1 MGGQVTPKKL
11 PPTSIRTSASG
22 RRSIPLIRHV
32 GASMRFH
39 ATLLVALAVL
49 SVAGCGLDGGC
60 GYESRGV
67 AARAQISAPAS
78 PHVEYADLSVSQA
91 RGDMPWVEIDAP
103 FPTPVRSIG
112 WLVMGVD
119 LRGHILGAR
128 LVDARPGG
136 GTLLELPE
144 QPIVGGTA
152 ALAGELLDTP
162 GARAYDRLIDLLV
175 TGGVAIE
182 LDTDLPGR
190 ERIRQAFQVT
200 GGGRVWSEP
209 SCS

>member
-1 MGGQVTPKKL
+1 
-11 PPTSIRTSASG
+11 
-22 RRSIPLIRHV
+22 
-32 GASMRFH
+32 MRFH
-39 ATLLVALAVL
+39 SSLLVALAVP
-49 SVAGCGLDGGC
+49 SVAGCGLDSGC

-67 AARAQISAPAS
+67 AARAQISAPAA

-91 RGDMPWVEIDAP
+91 RGDVPWAGLAAP
-103 FPTPVRSIG
+103 SPTPVRSIE
-112 WLVMGVD
+112 WSVMGVD
-119 LRGHILGAR
+119 LRGHILSAKLIDGR
-128 LVDARPGG
+128 TSG

-152 ALAGELLDTP
+152 ALTGELLDTP
-162 GARAYDRLIDLLV
+162 GARTYDRLIDLLV
-175 TGGVAIE
+175 TGDVAIE

>member
-1 MGGQVTPKKL
+1 MQF
-11 PPTSIRTSASG
+11 
-22 RRSIPLIRHV
+22 RST
-32 GASMRFH
+32 F
-39 ATLLVALAVL
+39 LVALAAL
-49 SVAGCGLDGGC
+49 PFAGCLPGNGC

-67 AARAQISAPAS
+67 NARAQISAPAN
-78 PHVEYADLSVSQA
+78 PHVEYADLSVTQT
-91 RGDMPWVEIDAP
+91 RGDVPWAGLDAP

-112 WLVMGVD
+112 WSVIGVD
-119 LRGHILGAR
+119 LHAHILGAR

-152 ALAGELLDTP
+152 ALAGELLDAP
-162 GARAYDRLIDLLV
+162 GPRAYDRLFDLVV
-175 TGGVAIE
+175 TGRVAIE

-190 ERIRQAFQVT
+190 ERIRQTFQVT

>member
-1 MGGQVTPKKL
+1 
-11 PPTSIRTSASG
+11 
-22 RRSIPLIRHV
+22 
-32 GASMRFH
+32 MRFRS
-39 ATLLVALAVL
+39 TLLLALAVL
-49 SVAGCGLDGGC
+49 PGAGCVPGNGC

-67 AARAQISAPAS
+67 AARAQISAPAN
-78 PHVEYADLSVSQA
+78 PRVEYADLSVSQA

-112 WLVMGVD
+112 WSVVGVD
-119 LRGHILGAR
+119 LHAHILGAR
-128 LVDARPGG
+128 LVDARLGG

-144 QPIVGGTA
+144 QSIVGGTA

-162 GARAYDRLIDLLV
+162 GPLAYDRLFDLLV

-200 GGGRVWSEP
+200 SGGRVWSEP